1 MTSAT
6 PLVGASNTDH
16 CTLQNVVWNNIK
28 ARPNNNLFDKIDNFI
43 NAFVSTIQYMSKDE
57 NCPIF

>member
-6 PLVGASNTDH
+6 PLVGASNTGP

-28 ARPNNNLFDKIDNFI
+28 ARPDNNLFDKIDHFMD
-43 NAFVSTIQYMSKDE
+43 AFVSTSKE
-57 NCPIF
+57 QKLKLSYF